1 MDIEQM
7 KQQKEAEKTAS
18 AQTNTPP
25 PPPHPVNA
33 PPSNPATEQTITV
46 FYL

>member
-18 AQTNTPP
+18 DKGNTPP
-25 PPPHPVNA
+25 PP
-33 PPSNPATEQTITV
+33 
-46 FYL
+46 FCR

>member
-18 AQTNTPP
+18 EQTHTPP
-25 PPPHPVNA
+25 PPIC
-33 PPSNPATEQTITV
+33 Q
-46 FYL
+46 

>member
-7 KQQKEAEKTAS
+7 KQQKEAEKTAF

-25 PPPHPVNA
+25 PP
-33 PPSNPATEQTITV
+33 
-46 FYL
+46 FCR

>member
-18 AQTNTPP
+18 DKGNTPP
-25 PPPHPVNA
+25 PLP
-33 PPSNPATEQTITV
+33 
-46 FYL
+46 FCR

>member
-18 AQTNTPP
+18 EKTTYPP
-25 PPPHPVNA
+25 PPNLPINRQPTTA
-33 PPSNPATEQTITV
+33 LI
-46 FYL
+46 

>member
-18 AQTNTPP
+18 DKGDTPP
-25 PPPHPVNA
+25 PILPIKLPRTI
-33 PPSNPATEQTITV
+33 PAI
-46 FYL
+46 

>member
-18 AQTNTPP
+18 DKGNTPP
-25 PPPHPVNA
+25 PPY
-33 PPSNPATEQTITV
+33 EQ
-46 FYL
+46 

>member
-18 AQTNTPP
+18 DKGNTPP
-25 PPPHPVNA
+25 P
-33 PPSNPATEQTITV
+33 S
-46 FYL
+46 FCR

>member
-18 AQTNTPP
+18 AQTNPP
-25 PPPHPVNA
+25 PPPFLPIKL
-33 PPSNPATEQTITV
+33 PRTIPAI
-46 FYL
+46 

>member
-18 AQTNTPP
+18 EKTHTPP
-25 PPPHPVNA
+25 PNLPINRQPTTAV
-33 PPSNPATEQTITV
+33 I
-46 FYL
+46 